1 MKPFPGITPLRIIA
15 ALWILTLLA
24 SCSLSP
30 EQDIDEKEPLV
41 VEFTAWWGDY
51 TIIIAQEKGLFEK
64 HGVKVEP
71 VYYETFSLALPDLAA
86 GQIDGGLFAIGD
98 AINVARHADLRVV
111 AVYDNGSFNTVVSV
125 PEVGQIGDLAGKRVG
140 VQVGTSY
147 ELLISEMLASAGLK
161 MSDVILVNIDPEAV
175 PSSLGKTIDA
185 GFIYEPYT
193 SVAVTGGN
201 NLLLRSTEFIGLYPD
216 VIVFRN
222 SVVRERGEDIRAF
235 LKAWFEAVEFRRQYP
250 DEARQII
257 ADYFNMTI
265 EEISPDNTLEI
276 FGLEDNYEMFKSE
289 TNSNRSIYRTARL
302 NADFLIRMGVLSAQP
317 DIETLLSP
325 AYLP

>member
-1 MKPFPGITPLRIIA
+1 MKPFPGITPLKIIA
-15 ALWILTLLA
+15 ALWIFTLLA

-30 EQDIDEKEPLV
+30 GQDIEEKEPLV

-51 TIIIAQEKGLFEK
+51 TLIIAQEKGLFEK

-71 VYYETFSLALPDLAA
+71 VYYESFSLALPDLAA
-86 GQIDGGLFAIGD
+86 GQVDGGLFAIGD
-98 AINVARHADLRVV
+98 ALNVARHADLRVV
-111 AVYDNGSFNTVVSV
+111 AIYDNGSFNTVVSV
-125 PEVGQIGDLAGKRVG
+125 PEVGLVKDLVGKRVG

-161 MSDVILVNIDPEAV
+161 MSDVILVNIDPEDV

-193 SVAVTGGN
+193 SVAVARGN
-201 NLLLRSTEFIGLYPD
+201 NLLLRTTEFIGLYPD

-222 SVVRERGEDIRAF
+222 SVVRERGDDIRAF

-257 ADYFNMTI
+257 ADYFNTTI
-265 EEISPDNTLEI
+265 DEISPDNTLEI
-276 FGLEDNYEMFKSE
+276 LGLEDNYEMFKPE
-289 TNSNRSIYRTARL
+289 ANSNRSIYRTARL

>member
-1 MKPFPGITPLRIIA
+1 MKPFPGITPLKIIA
-15 ALWILTLLA
+15 ALWIFTLLA

-30 EQDIDEKEPLV
+30 GQDIEEKEPLV

-51 TIIIAQEKGLFEK
+51 TLIIAQEKGLFEK

-71 VYYETFSLALPDLAA
+71 VYYESFSLALPDLAA
-86 GQIDGGLFAIGD
+86 GQVDGGLFAIGD
-98 AINVARHADLRVV
+98 ALNVARHADLRVV
-111 AVYDNGSFNTVVSV
+111 AIYDNGSFNTVVSV
-125 PEVGQIGDLAGKRVG
+125 PEVGLVKDLVGKRVG

-161 MSDVILVNIDPEAV
+161 MSDVILVNIDPEDV

-193 SVAVTGGN
+193 SVAVARGN
-201 NLLLRSTEFIGLYPD
+201 NLLLRTTEFIGLYPD

-222 SVVRERGEDIRAF
+222 SVVRERGDDIRAF

-257 ADYFNMTI
+257 A
-265 EEISPDNTLEI
+265 EI
-276 FGLEDNYEMFKSE
+276 G
-289 TNSNRSIYRTARL
+289 RAH
-302 NADFLIRMGVLSAQP
+302 V
-317 DIETLLSP
+317 
-325 AYLP
+325 

>member
-1 MKPFPGITPLRIIA
+1 MKPSPGISLLKILA
-15 ALWILTLLA
+15 VLWIFTLLV
-24 SCSLSP
+24 SCGFSP
-30 EQDIDEKEPLV
+30 QADAKDKEPLV

-64 HGVKVEP
+64 HGVKVQP
-71 VYYETFSLALPDLAA
+71 VYYDTFSLALPDLAA

-98 AINVARHADLRVV
+98 AINVSRHTDLKVV

-125 PEVGQIGDLAGKRVG
+125 PEIGQIRDLAGKRIG

-161 MSDVILVNIDPEAV
+161 MSDVALVNIDPENV

-193 SVAVTGGN
+193 SEAIAKGN
-201 NLLLRSTEFIGLYPD
+201 NLLLKSTEFIGLYPD
-216 VIVFRN
+216 VIVFRA

-235 LKAWFEAVEFRRQYP
+235 LKAWFEAVEYRRQNP
-250 DEARQII
+250 AEAQQVI
-257 ADYFNMTI
+257 ADYFNTSFN
-265 EEISPDNTLEI
+265 EITPDDSLEI
-276 FGLEDNYEMFKSE
+276 LSLQDNYEIFKPE
-289 TNSNRSIYRTARL
+289 ENTNRSIYRTARL
-302 NADFLIRMGVLSAQP
+302 NADFLVRIGVLSTQP
-317 DIETLLSP
+317 DVKALISP
-325 AYLP
+325 DYLP

>member
-1 MKPFPGITPLRIIA
+1 MKPSPGLSPLKILSV
-15 ALWILTLLA
+15 LWIFTLLA
-24 SCSLSP
+24 SCGFSP
-30 EQDIDEKEPLV
+30 QADAKDKEPLV

-64 HGVKVEP
+64 YGVKVKP
-71 VYYETFSLALPDLAA
+71 VYYDTFSLALPDLAA

-125 PEVGQIGDLAGKRVG
+125 PEISQIRDLAGKRIG
-140 VQVGTSY
+140 VQVGSSY

-161 MSDVILVNIDPEAV
+161 MSDVALVNIDPENV

-193 SVAVTGGN
+193 SEAIAKGN
-201 NLLLRSTEFIGLYPD
+201 NLLLKSTEFIGLYPD
-216 VIVFRN
+216 VIVFRA

-235 LKAWFEAVEFRRQYP
+235 LKAWFEAVEYRRQNP
-250 DEARQII
+250 AEAQQVI
-257 ADYFNMTI
+257 ADYFNTSFN
-265 EEISPDNTLEI
+265 EITPDDSLEI
-276 FGLEDNYEMFKSE
+276 LSLQDNYEIFKPE
-289 TNSNRSIYRTARL
+289 ENTNRSIYRTARL
-302 NADFLIRMGVLSAQP
+302 NADFLVRIGVLSTQP
-317 DIETLLSP
+317 DVKTLISP
-325 AYLP
+325 DYLP

>member
-1 MKPFPGITPLRIIA
+1 MKPFPGITPLKIIA
-15 ALWILTLLA
+15 ALWIFPLLT

-30 EQDIDEKEPLV
+30 QQDIEEKEPLV

-111 AVYDNGSFNTVVSV
+111 AAYDNGSFNTVVSV
-125 PEVGQIGDLAGKRVG
+125 PEVGQIRDLAGKRVG

-161 MSDVILVNIDPEAV
+161 MSDVILVNIDPEDV

-193 SVAVTGGN
+193 SAAVAAGN

-222 SVVRERGEDIRAF
+222 SVIRERSEDIRAF

-250 DEARQII
+250 EEARQII

-276 FGLEDNYEMFKSE
+276 LGLQDNYEMFKSE
-289 TNSNRSIYRTARL
+289 TNSKRSIYRTARL

>member
-1 MKPFPGITPLRIIA
+1 MKPFPGISPLKIIA
-15 ALWILTLLA
+15 TLWLFALLA
-24 SCSLSP
+24 SCSLFP
-30 EQDIDEKEPLV
+30 EPAIEENEPLM

-64 HGVKVEP
+64 YGVKVQP
-71 VYYETFSLALPDLAA
+71 VYYETFSLALPDLAS
-86 GQIDGGLFAIGD
+86 GQIDGGLLAIGD
-98 AINVARHADLRVV
+98 AINVAKHAEVRAV
-111 AVYDNGSFNTVVSV
+111 AVYDNGSLNTVVSV
-125 PEVGQIGDLAGKRVG
+125 PEISQVRDLVGKRVG

-161 MSDVILVNIDPEAV
+161 MSDVSLVNIDPEDV

-193 SVAVTGGN
+193 SEAVARGN
-201 NLLLRSTEFIGLYPD
+201 NLLVKSAEFIGLYPD

-222 SVVRERGEDIRAF
+222 AVVRERGEDIRAF

-250 DEARQII
+250 AEARQII
-257 ADYFNMTI
+257 ADYFNASI
-265 EEISPDNTLEI
+265 DEITPDDALEI
-276 FGLEDNYEMFKSE
+276 LGLQDNYEMFKPE
-289 TNSNRSIYRTARL
+289 ENAKRSIYRTARL
-302 NADFLIRMGVLSAQP
+302 NAGFLVRMGVLSTEP
-317 DIETLLSP
+317 DMEILLTP

>member
-276 FGLEDNYEMFKSE
+276 LGLEDNYEMFKSE

>member
-15 ALWILTLLA
+15 ALWIFTLLA
-24 SCSLSP
+24 SCSMSP
-30 EQDIDEKEPLV
+30 EQVIEEKEPLV

-64 HGVKVEP
+64 YGVKVEP

-86 GQIDGGLFAIGD
+86 GQVDGGLFAIGD

-125 PEVGQIGDLAGKRVG
+125 PEVGQIQGLVGKRVG

-161 MSDVILVNIDPEAV
+161 MSDVILVNIDPEDV

-193 SVAVTGGN
+193 SLAVAKGN
-201 NLLLRSTEFIGLYPD
+201 NLLLKSTEFIGLYPD

-222 SVVRERGEDIRAF
+222 SVVRERGDDIRAF
-235 LKAWFEAVEFRRQYP
+235 LKAWFEAVEFRRQHP
-250 DEARQII
+250 DDARQII
-257 ADYFNMTI
+257 ADYFNTPI

-276 FGLEDNYEMFKSE
+276 LGLEDNYEMFKPE
-289 TNSNRSIYRTARL
+289 VDSNRSIYRTARL

>member
-1 MKPFPGITPLRIIA
+1 MKPFPGITSVRIIA
-15 ALWILTLLA
+15 ALWIFTLLA

-30 EQDIDEKEPLV
+30 EQDIEEKEPLV

-140 VQVGTSY
+140 VQLGTSY
-147 ELLISEMLASAGLK
+147 ELLVNEMLASAGLK
-161 MSDVILVNIDPEAV
+161 MSDVILVNIDPEEV

-193 SVAVTGGN
+193 SDAVARGN

-222 SVVRERGEDIRAF
+222 SVARERGEDVRAF
-235 LKAWFEAVEFRRQYP
+235 LKAWFEAVEYRRQYP
-250 DEARQII
+250 IESRQII
-257 ADYFNMTI
+257 ADYFNTSI
-265 EEISPDNTLEI
+265 NEITPDDALEI
-276 FGLEDNYEMFKSE
+276 LNLEDNYEIFKPEAS
-289 TNSNRSIYRTARL
+289 TKRSIYHTARL
-302 NADFLIRMGVLSAQP
+302 NADFLVRLGVLSSQP
-317 DIETLLSP
+317 DLEILITP